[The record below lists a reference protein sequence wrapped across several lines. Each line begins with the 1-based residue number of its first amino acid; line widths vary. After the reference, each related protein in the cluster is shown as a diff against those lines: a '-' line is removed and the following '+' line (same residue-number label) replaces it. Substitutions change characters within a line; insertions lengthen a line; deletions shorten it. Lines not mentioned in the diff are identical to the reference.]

1 MGSFGEHFATNDFVG
16 WGASDEGVS
25 GKSLFTARADAR
37 LRGVVFNNPFLKAFD
52 QRTFAAFAVFIK
64 LGFATT
70 AIDIDVGAGTFFIG
84 FCHDLHHSKDGFGNQ
99 PGLCLNGGMNTFRQ
113 IFHRISYLQYPLLL
127 AALVYYIPF
136 VQALMQKQIEWG
148 LLNQVLI
155 LMGVAFSFSTLQD
168 TTTTQNK
175 VSEKV
180 WSHPFWGKAMLLLI
194 AFMAFAF
201 IVFGLVATLYW
212 KTDLSQSVA
221 VGITVLGIGLVG
233 ILKAAIEMFENHRS
247 DKQ

>member
-1 MGSFGEHFATNDFVG
+1 
-16 WGASDEGVS
+16 
-25 GKSLFTARADAR
+25 
-37 LRGVVFNNPFLKAFD
+37 
-52 QRTFAAFAVFIK
+52 
-64 LGFATT
+64 
-70 AIDIDVGAGTFFIG
+70 
-84 FCHDLHHSKDGFGNQ
+84 
-99 PGLCLNGGMNTFRQ
+99 MNSFRQ

-155 LMGVAFSFSTLQD
+155 LLGVAFSFSTLQD

-175 VSEKV
+175 VSKKV
-180 WSHPFWGKAMLLLI
+180 WTDPFWGKAMLLLI

-201 IVFGLVATLYW
+201 IVSGLVATLYW